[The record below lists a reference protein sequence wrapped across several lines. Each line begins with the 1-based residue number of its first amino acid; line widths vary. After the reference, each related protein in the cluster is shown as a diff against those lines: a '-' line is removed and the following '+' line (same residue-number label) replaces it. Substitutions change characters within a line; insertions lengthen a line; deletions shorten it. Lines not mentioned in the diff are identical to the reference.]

1 MWCQT
6 MKKQLVFNDQVAVGI
21 SDIND
26 GTMRFFSGDESEI
39 IANQSKLGDLIE
51 QDAARIARIRTI
63 YAGRDSFT
71 DYREITEENLPEYS
85 INNSESVIPVTD
97 GLVTKCH
104 GVGMLLPL
112 ADCLGA
118 VVFDERQKIFGVLHA
133 GRHNIE
139 QYGPRKY
146 IEFLKENYGS
156 QPEELKIYC
165 SPYAINYQIEALSN
179 MTMTEAAM
187 RQFFE
192 TGILPENIIDNR
204 VDTVTDVNYP
214 SNSAG
219 DLDKRFAIVAK
230 LI

>member
-1 MWCQT
+1 
-6 MKKQLVFNDQVAVGI
+6 MKKQLLFEDQVSFGV
-21 SDIND
+21 SDVND
-26 GTMRFFSGDESEI
+26 GKMRFFGGDEQEI
-39 IANQSKLGDLIE
+39 ITNQTKLGELIE
-51 QDAARIARIRTI
+51 LNGEAVARVRTT
-63 YAGRDSFT
+63 YDVRNEYT
-71 DYREITEENLPEYS
+71 DYKEITEENLKEYT
-85 INNSESVIPVTD
+85 ILNSEKDIPVTD

-146 IEFLKENYGS
+146 IEFLKENYECK
-156 QPEELKIYC
+156 PEDIKIYC
-165 SPYAINYQIEALSN
+165 SPYAVNYQIDILQG
-179 MTMTEAAM
+179 MTMSEAAM
-187 RQFFE
+187 KQFLE
-192 TGILPENIIDNR
+192 AGVLPENVIDDRIN
-204 VDTVTDVNYP
+204 TVTDENYP

>member
-1 MWCQT
+1 
-6 MKKQLVFNDQVAVGI
+6 MKKQIVFDRVEVGI

-26 GTMRFFSGDESEI
+26 GKMRFFDGNENEI
-39 IANQSKLGDLIE
+39 MGNQAKLGELIGLE
-51 QDAARIARIRTI
+51 NTRIARIRTI
-63 YAGRDSFT
+63 YGGRDSFT
-71 DYREITEENLPEYS
+71 DYKEITEENLPEYS

-146 IEFLKENYGS
+146 IEFLKENYECK
-156 QPEELKIYC
+156 PEDIKIYC
-165 SPYAINYQIEALSN
+165 SPYAVNYQIDILQG
-179 MTMTEAAM
+179 MTMSEAAM
-187 RQFFE
+187 KQFLE
-192 TGILPENIIDNR
+192 AGVLPENVIDDRIN
-204 VDTVTDVNYP
+204 TVTDENYP

-219 DLDKRFAIVAK
+219 DIDKRFAIVAK

>member
-1 MWCQT
+1 
-6 MKKQLVFNDQVAVGI
+6 MKKQIVFDRVEVGI

-26 GTMRFFSGDESEI
+26 GKMRFFDGNENEI
-39 IANQSKLGDLIE
+39 MGNQAKLGELIGLE
-51 QDAARIARIRTI
+51 NTRIARIRTI
-63 YAGRDSFT
+63 YGGRDSFT

-97 GLVTKCH
+97 GLVMKCH

-146 IEFLKENYGS
+146 IEFLKENYECK
-156 QPEELKIYC
+156 PEDIKIYC
-165 SPYAINYQIEALSN
+165 SPYAVNYQIDILQG
-179 MTMTEAAM
+179 MTMSEAAM
-187 RQFFE
+187 KQFLE
-192 TGILPENIIDNR
+192 AGVLPENVIDDRIN
-204 VDTVTDVNYP
+204 TVTDENYP

-219 DLDKRFAIVAK
+219 DIDKRFAIVAK

>member
-1 MWCQT
+1 
-6 MKKQLVFNDQVAVGI
+6 MKKQIVFDRVEVGI

-26 GTMRFFSGDESEI
+26 GKMRFFDGNENEI
-39 IANQSKLGDLIE
+39 MGNQAKLGELIGLE
-51 QDAARIARIRTI
+51 NTRIARIRTI
-63 YAGRDSFT
+63 YGGRDSFT
-71 DYREITEENLPEYS
+71 DYKEITEENLAEYA
-85 INNSESVIPVTD
+85 INNPESVIPISD
-97 GLVTKCH
+97 GLVTKCS
-104 GVGMLLPL
+104 GIGILLPL

-118 VVFDERQKIFGVLHA
+118 VVYDTRQGFLGILHA

-192 TGILPENIIDNR
+192 TGILPENIIDDR
-204 VDTVTDVNYP
+204 VDTVTDANYP

-219 DLDKRFAIVAK
+219 DIDKRFAIVAK

>member
-1 MWCQT
+1 
-6 MKKQLVFNDQVAVGI
+6 MKKQLLFEDQVSFGV
-21 SDIND
+21 SDVND
-26 GTMRFFSGDESEI
+26 GKMRFFGGDEQEI
-39 IANQSKLGDLIE
+39 IANQTKLGELIE
-51 QDAARIARIRTI
+51 LNGEAVARVRTT
-63 YAGRDSFT
+63 YDVRNEYT
-71 DYREITEENLPEYS
+71 DYKEITEENLKEYT
-85 INNSESVIPVTD
+85 ILNSEKDIPVTD

-146 IEFLKENYGS
+146 IEFLKENYECK
-156 QPEELKIYC
+156 PEDIKIYC
-165 SPYAINYQIEALSN
+165 SPYAVNYQIDILQG
-179 MTMTEAAM
+179 MTMSEAAM
-187 RQFFE
+187 KQFLE
-192 TGILPENIIDNR
+192 AGVLPENVIDDRIN
-204 VDTVTDVNYP
+204 TVTDENYP